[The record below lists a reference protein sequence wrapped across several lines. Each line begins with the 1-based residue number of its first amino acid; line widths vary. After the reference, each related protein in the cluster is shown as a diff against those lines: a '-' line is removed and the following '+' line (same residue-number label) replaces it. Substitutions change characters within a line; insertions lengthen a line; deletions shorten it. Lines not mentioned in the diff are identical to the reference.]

1 MLKRIYIIAFFIA
14 CVAAA
19 WLVAL
24 QRQETLR
31 ASVPLE
37 NRTAMVRLSSDKGQ
51 TPPQIGSQR
60 AKITAL
66 PGEIFLK
73 TIDMNIDEDEDF
85 EQVIIS
91 KRDTASAALS
101 LSVADFTPT
110 LGIYTRIFDSPIAA
124 TKLESIIIQPID
136 VTGDGLSD
144 LVVQGLDSSNN
155 QTLSI
160 FRKLAGRAY
169 SRIFSQSGISVVL
182 KEVTNAERAG
192 DGASVIVKQPSNV
205 AGMLEE
211 TVYTWNSHISSFLKS
226 AQTLVKDSEVGF
238 SGIDGTDAQ
247 SFEIWLGRLWA
258 RVGTPTDPRFLY
270 LDLARG
276 ELILGESR
284 LEQRWIIKSA
294 DRNGNRL
301 YITCSTSE
309 SSDLDRVVTIDAKSR
324 DTIALGIIDQQV
336 SHFRRDEGWSGTY
349 SVSNQ
354 AVATIQAEGSGSSP
368 TVSPDGNVVPG
379 QSDYYG
385 RYLGDNNSVLALSHD
400 TSILVLDKKYFEGVS
415 RLYQYGGNMV
425 LDFQQVLPGGLTGAR
440 LIFIVSASREKDGS
454 IGNLRLDSARIGPDG
469 IQIDY
474 RTPYFFT
481 KTS

>member
-211 TVYTWNSHISSFLKS
+211 TVYTWNSHI
-226 AQTLVKDSEVGF
+226 
-238 SGIDGTDAQ
+238 
-247 SFEIWLGRLWA
+247 
-258 RVGTPTDPRFLY
+258 
-270 LDLARG
+270 
-276 ELILGESR
+276 
-284 LEQRWIIKSA
+284 
-294 DRNGNRL
+294 
-301 YITCSTSE
+301 
-309 SSDLDRVVTIDAKSR
+309 
-324 DTIALGIIDQQV
+324 
-336 SHFRRDEGWSGTY
+336 
-349 SVSNQ
+349 
-354 AVATIQAEGSGSSP
+354 
-368 TVSPDGNVVPG
+368 
-379 QSDYYG
+379 
-385 RYLGDNNSVLALSHD
+385 
-400 TSILVLDKKYFEGVS
+400 
-415 RLYQYGGNMV
+415 
-425 LDFQQVLPGGLTGAR
+425 
-440 LIFIVSASREKDGS
+440 
-454 IGNLRLDSARIGPDG
+454 
-469 IQIDY
+469 
-474 RTPYFFT
+474 
-481 KTS
+481 